1 MTRIV
6 IGTFTFL
13 GMCVGFQLL
22 PLSMTLLIQNMA
34 PFSTALLMCYWESI
48 SKVDIISMIGAS
60 IGIVIVTQQS
70 GGEDSL
76 QLEYQFGTVV
86 MILVAFC
93 FTLIAA
99 LSKRLKLVNF
109 AVI

>member
-6 IGTFTFL
+6 IGTFTFI
-13 GMCVGFQLL
+13 GIFVGIELL

-48 SKVDIISMIGAS
+48 SRVDIVSMIGAS
-60 IGIVIVTQQS
+60 IGIFIVTNYS

-76 QLEYQFGTVV
+76 KLEYQFGTVV
-86 MILVAFC
+86 MI
-93 FTLIAA
+93 IAA
-99 LSKRLKLVNF
+99 TGLSL
-109 AVI
+109 IG

>member
-6 IGTFTFL
+6 TGTSVYL

-22 PLSMTLLIQNMA
+22 PLSMVLLIQNMA
-34 PFSTALLMCYWESI
+34 PFSTALLMCYWESV

-76 QLEYQFGTVV
+76 KLEYQFGTVV
-86 MILVAFC
+86 MIIVAFGV
-93 FTLIAA
+93 
-99 LSKRLKLVNF
+99 S
-109 AVI
+109 VI